1 MAVNYFLDID
11 GQELWGVIKLYN
23 PLILSGV
30 PRGGWAEDQKRKWC
44 RRELGDDV
52 TLITCESRE
61 KYAYCRNIGDILIDD
76 RRAAGALWEKAGGI
90 FIHHQSARRT
100 IELLATAL
108 GRYSSIQNTVK
119 LPSKI
124 GSPIVDNAAVHAENR
139 PLMNPHQ
146 IIYNLGNILDIPVGN
161 TEFEMRELC
170 LCDSQSSPY
179 FTKAKANLNY
189 ETNLK
194 KAESALNDKENKF
207 KLNHSN
213 GSRHNDDSSFK
224 PLSSSYQMPHCYMKS
239 NKLDIH
245 SQRDSNIN
253 QINLD
258 GDYRDESD
266 LVVYNNFTELNIMHS
281 TSSIYQEEFEKKIC
295 QKRSSVISHIKIC
308 EKIDKRTQNIEGTET
323 EAIDSYQETVS
334 ALVTLIV
341 FYTVWDHKTNFFYR
355 NKEFQSIFCGDINT
369 KTITSIYFTL
379 FSLNWGKYLN
389 ENCKENIFNQR
400 YGAFKDFFFLGDS
413 GNGDGDSFRRNSD
426 FYKRA
431 LYWTELIYGKYEVS
445 NSGKCLSKYD
455 IENYIRDCLCSSESE
470 SESDHYNDVNDNGVI
485 F

>member
-1 MAVNYFLDID
+1 MGVD

-23 PLILSGV
+23 PQILSGV
-30 PRGGWAEDQKRKWC
+30 PRGGWAEDQKKKWC
-44 RRELGDDV
+44 RRELGDHV

-61 KYAYCRNIGDILIDD
+61 KYTYCRNIGDILIDD
-76 RRAAGALWEKAGGI
+76 RRAAGAMWEKAGGI

-100 IELLATAL
+100 IELLETAL

-179 FTKAKANLNY
+179 FTKAKAHLNY

-207 KLNHSN
+207 KLNHFN
-213 GSRHNDDSSFK
+213 GSWHNDDSSFI
-224 PLSSSYQMPHCYMKS
+224 PLRSNNQMPHCFITS
-239 NKLDIH
+239 NKLGID
-245 SQRDSNIN
+245 SQRDSSIN

-258 GDYRDESD
+258 GDYRDESN
-266 LVVYNNFTELNIMHS
+266 LVVYNNFTESSIMHS
-281 TSSIYQEEFEKKIC
+281 TSSIYQEEFKVKYC
-295 QKRSSVISHIKIC
+295 DRRSSVISLNEIS
-308 EKIDKRTQNIEGTET
+308 EKMDRGTQNMRGTET

-341 FYTVWDHKTNFFYR
+341 FYTVWDHKTNFFYK

-379 FSLNWGKYLN
+379 FSLNWGKYLY

-400 YGAFKDFFFLGDS
+400 YGAFEEFFFVGDS
-413 GNGDGDSFRRNSD
+413 GNGVGDSFRGNSD

-431 LYWTELIYGKYEVS
+431 LYWIELIYGKYEVS
-445 NSGKCLSKYD
+445 NSGKCLSKYN
-455 IENYIRDCLCSSESE
+455 IENYVRNCICSSESE
-470 SESDHYNDVNDNGVI
+470 SESDHDNNINDNGVI